1 MDEHRP
7 QVADIFREH
16 GTAFLDQYPA
26 SAAQRRVLKDI
37 AACKTAIL
45 GGHKARCDRCGHE
58 KIFYNSCRNRH
69 CPQCQGAA
77 RAQWLVDRT
86 SELLDT
92 PYFHVVFTLP
102 DELGPLALQN
112 KEVLYGILFRAASET
127 LLQIANDPK
136 HLGAHIGFLGVL
148 HTWGQRLDHHPHLH
162 FVVPGGGLSPDRA
175 RWISGRESFF
185 LPVRVLSRLFRGKF
199 LAYLRDAIKQGRLK
213 FLESLVGLEDEAHRK
228 SFLSSLARTEWVVY
242 SKAPFGGPKQVLKY
256 LARYTH
262 RVAISDQRIVSNSDG
277 KVTFRYKDY
286 RCGNVQRTMT
296 VEATEFIRRFLQ
308 HVLPAS
314 FHRIRYFGFLAN
326 RARTKNIALVRKL
339 LCAENADHCE
349 TPPEPQ
355 PSTQDSPATDTNSH
369 TKEHLCPS
377 CKKGHLVIVETIKPL
392 FGANAA
398 IRPAIANTS

>member
-1 MDEHRP
+1 MERHRP
-7 QVADIFREH
+7 EVADVFRSF
-16 GTAFLDQYPA
+16 GAAYLDQYPA
-26 SAAQRRVLKDI
+26 SRDQRRVLKDI
-37 AACKTAIL
+37 TACKTAAL

-69 CPQCQGAA
+69 CPKCQGAA
-77 RAQWLVDRT
+77 RAKWLADRT

-102 DELGPLALQN
+102 DTLGPLALQN

-127 LLQIANDPK
+127 LLRIANDPK
-136 HLGAHIGFLGVL
+136 HLGAHVGFLGVL

-162 FVVPGGGLSPDRA
+162 FVVPGGGLSSDGT
-175 RWISGRESFF
+175 RWISARGSFF

-199 LAYLRDAIKQGRLK
+199 LAYLREAIDHGRLK
-213 FLESLVGLEDEAHRK
+213 FQGKLAGLEDQAERK
-228 SFLSSLARTEWVVY
+228 SFFRSLWRTEWVVY
-242 SKAPFGGPKQVLKY
+242 SKPPFGGPGKVLKY

-262 RVAISDQRIVSNSDG
+262 RVAISDQRLVSLRDG
-277 KVTFRYKDY
+277 KVTFGYKDY

-326 RARTKNIALVRKL
+326 RARKKNIALARRL
-339 LCAENADHCE
+339 LRLNTADPSQTAPPQAPSANLPEAELDPHG
-349 TPPEPQ
+349 
-355 PSTQDSPATDTNSH
+355 
-369 TKEHLCPS
+369 KERLCPV
-377 CKKGHLVIVETIKPL
+377 CKTGHMVIVETIERSAGTPQL
-392 FGANAA
+392 ARSIFD
-398 IRPAIANTS
+398 TS